1 MSFQFRVIFVSCL
14 ILAFCG
20 SVFSMEWYEA
30 YAKGQKSIDK
40 GKCSEGVPLMLQ
52 ALSEKPKSDLKARP
66 YGTFTFEYIPY
77 FYLAKCAV
85 EEGNYEAAVK
95 YTKAAEAG
103 SVFSSQ
109 KASEYEQVKAKFQS
123 MQKTKSPE
131 AKVPE
136 TKVPEA
142 KIPEAKIPE
151 STPPPKKTE
160 PVIPQKTLPTP
171 PQPEPPQKD
180 TSGEMIQRYLGEANA
195 SLRSGDLV
203 EAKNAANRVLI
214 LDSNNAEARSILAD
228 ITRRERAEAD
238 RNELKDK
245 LDAVRNA
252 IRSGN
257 LASAETQILSLK
269 SEYPSDNSVNSL
281 YQDIQSRKQ
290 QQQGKMQQTEINRM
304 MEKQVLSAYYSG
316 EYPAVIQLAEGNLK
330 DNPNSWKL
338 YFYLGCAYTALSML
352 DTQDKEGRLQRARDS
367 FRKVKSIAGSISIP
381 PYISPK
387 IVEVFRNS

>member
-20 SVFSMEWYEA
+20 SVFSMEWHEA
-30 YAKGQKSIDK
+30 YTKGQKAIDK
-40 GKCSEGVPLMLQ
+40 GKCAEGVPLILQ
-52 ALSEKPKSDLKARP
+52 ALSAKPKSDLKARP

-85 EEGNYEAAVK
+85 ESGDYEAAFK

-103 SVFSSQ
+103 SVFSSA

-123 MQKTKSPE
+123 MQKPKTPE
-131 AKVPE
+131 VTVPSN
-136 TKVPEA
+136 TT
-142 KIPEAKIPE
+142 
-151 STPPPKKTE
+151 TPPIKTE
-160 PVIPQKTLPTP
+160 PVTPQKTEPATPPKTIPTP
-171 PQPEPPQKD
+171 PQTEPPKKD

-203 EAKNAANRVLI
+203 EARNAANRVLI
-214 LDSNNAEARSILAD
+214 LDSNNAEARSILAE
-228 ITRRERAEAD
+228 ITRKERADMD
-238 RNELKDK
+238 RQELKNK
-245 LDAVRNA
+245 LDAVRSA
-252 IRSGN
+252 IRSGD
-257 LASAETQILSLK
+257 LASAETQILTLK
-269 SEYPSDNSVNSL
+269 SQYPSDNSVNSL
-281 YQDIQSRKQ
+281 YQDIQNKKQ

-304 MEKQVLSAYYSG
+304 LEKQVLSAYYSG
-316 EYPAVIQLAEGNLK
+316 EYPAVIQLAEKNLK

-352 DTQDKEGRLQRARDS
+352 DTQDQEGRLQRARES

>member
-14 ILAFCG
+14 ILVFCG
-20 SVFSMEWYEA
+20 SVFSMEWHEA
-30 YAKGQKSIDK
+30 YTKGQKAIDK
-40 GKCSEGVPLMLQ
+40 GKCAEGVPLILQ
-52 ALSEKPKSDLKARP
+52 ALSVKPKSDLKARP

-85 EEGNYEAAVK
+85 ESGDYEAALK

-103 SVFSSQ
+103 SVFSSA

-123 MQKTKSPE
+123 MQKPKTPE
-131 AKVPE
+131 VTVPSN
-136 TKVPEA
+136 TT
-142 KIPEAKIPE
+142 
-151 STPPPKKTE
+151 TPPVKTE
-160 PVIPQKTLPTP
+160 PVPPQKTEPATPPKTIPTP
-171 PQPEPPQKD
+171 PQTEPPKKD

-203 EAKNAANRVLI
+203 EARNAVNRVLI
-214 LDSNNAEARSILAD
+214 LDSNNAEARSILAE
-228 ITRRERAEAD
+228 ITRKERADMD
-238 RNELKDK
+238 RQELKNK
-245 LDAVRNA
+245 LDAVRSA
-252 IRSGN
+252 IRSGD
-257 LASAETQILSLK
+257 LASAETQILTLK
-269 SEYPSDNSVNSL
+269 SQYPSDNSVNSL
-281 YQDIQSRKQ
+281 YQDIQDKKQ

-316 EYPAVIQLAEGNLK
+316 EYPAVIQLAEKNLK

-338 YFYLGCAYTALSML
+338 HFYLGCAYTALSML
-352 DTQDKEGRLQRARDS
+352 DTQDQEGRLQRARDS

>member
-1 MSFQFRVIFVSCL
+1 ML
-14 ILAFCG
+14 
-20 SVFSMEWYEA
+20 EA
-30 YAKGQKSIDK
+30 LR
-40 GKCSEGVPLMLQ
+40 ER
-52 ALSEKPKSDLKARP
+52 PKSDLKARP

-85 EEGNYEAAVK
+85 EEGNYESALK

-103 SVFSSQ
+103 SVFSSA

-123 MQKTKSPE
+123 MQKPKPPE

-136 TKVPEA
+136 SA
-142 KIPEAKIPE
+142 
-151 STPPPKKTE
+151 PPPKKTE

-203 EAKNAANRVLI
+203 EARNAANRVLI

-238 RNELKDK
+238 RNELRDK

-290 QQQGKMQQTEINRM
+290 QQQGKMQQTEINRL

-316 EYPAVIQLAEGNLK
+316 EYPAVIQLAEDNLK

-352 DTQDKEGRLQRARDS
+352 DSQDKEGRLQRARDS